1 MQYEDNNMS
10 FQDLKKSRGGFDT
23 LQASLEKTSS
33 GGETKSYNDERFKKR
48 LYNILSFS
56 FIINILYIQKK

>member
-1 MQYEDNNMS
+1 MS

-33 GGETKSYNDERFKKR
+33 GTETNPTMMTDTGKS
-48 LYNILSFS
+48 I
-56 FIINILYIQKK
+56 